1 MILTRRFRTAAAAAL
16 VAVVAAAPDAQAQRQ
31 PSFTVAVASAA
42 EAWRPVVEARG
53 ILEDR
58 ALADALDSGLPL
70 RIRMRVELW
79 RRDVPE
85 HLAGAH
91 EVARAVTRNALGPGY
106 VVEDGRAQR
115 EVSTLAAV
123 EAALR
128 TAFDVPVRPPGP
140 GRYYYIG
147 TLEVETLS
155 ASDLEELRLWL
166 RGQESTPADER
177 QTLGRAV
184 ERGLQRVFVRLLRL
198 PSRRYSAR
206 TEIFTVR

>member
-1 MILTRRFRTAAAAAL
+1 MMPTRRFRSAAAAL
-16 VAVVAAAPDAQAQRQ
+16 VAVAAATLEADAQRQ
-31 PSFTVAVASAA
+31 PPFTVTAAPAA

-106 VVEDGRAQR
+106 VVEDGRVQR
-115 EVSTLAAV
+115 EVATLAAV

-140 GRYYYIG
+140 GRYYYVG

-155 ASDLEELRLWL
+155 VSDLEELRLWL
-166 RGQESTPADER
+166 RGQHGAPADDR

-198 PSRRYSAR
+198 PARRYAAR
-206 TEIFTVR
+206 TEIFVVR

>member
-1 MILTRRFRTAAAAAL
+1 MMPTRRFRSAAAAAL
-16 VAVVAAAPDAQAQRQ
+16 VAVAAAALEADAQRQ
-31 PSFTVAVASAA
+31 PPFTVTAAPAA

-106 VVEDGRAQR
+106 VVEDGRVQR
-115 EVSTLAAV
+115 EVATLAAV

-140 GRYYYIG
+140 GRYYYVG

-155 ASDLEELRLWL
+155 VSDLEELRLWL
-166 RGQESTPADER
+166 RGQHGAPADDR

-198 PSRRYSAR
+198 PARRYAAR
-206 TEIFTVR
+206 TEIFVVR

>member
-1 MILTRRFRTAAAAAL
+1 MQRAFRRAVAAAL
-16 VAVVAAAPDAQAQRQ
+16 VAAAAWAPAAAAQRAA
-31 PSFTVAVASAA
+31 PFSVTVGPAA
-42 EAWRPVVEARG
+42 EAWRPVMTASG
-53 ILEDR
+53 IVEDR
-58 ALADALDSGLPL
+58 ALAEALDSGLPL

-85 HLAGAH
+85 TLAAAH

-106 VVEDGRAQR
+106 VLEDGRAQR
-115 EVSTLAAV
+115 ELPTLAAV

-140 GRYYYIG
+140 GRYYYQA

-155 ASDLEELRLWL
+155 AADLDALRLWL
-166 RGQESTPADER
+166 RGGADPSAADER

-198 PSRRYSAR
+198 PARRYAAR
-206 TEIFTVR
+206 SEVFVVR